1 MSTGK
6 FHWEQWLEVA
16 SLSDIGLRRLNNQ
29 DALAVVPANSLQEW
43 QQRGHLFVVA
53 DGMGAHAAGELAS
66 KLATDL
72 VPLTYR
78 KRVDIPPQEAIA
90 EAVAD
95 ANRQIHTRGQGSE
108 EFRGM
113 GTTICALALFPDH
126 ALVAHVGDSRVYRLR
141 NDRLEQLTFD
151 HSLVWELRAA
161 SQSAG
166 KDLPGFIPRNV
177 ITRSLGPNPQVEV
190 DVEGPFTIL
199 PGDLFLLCTDGLSG
213 LVDDE
218 EIGKVLAAL
227 PEQEAIRVLVD
238 LANLRGGTDNITVIA
253 IRVKRTPE
261 QGSAVPREPR
271 REASDDTSTMWRRI
285 LVLVCVMAAIAFAIM
300 RYTVLAVFAVAV
312 GVVGALAGALRR
324 WTRRGWGSTLS
335 PSGKG
340 PYSRCDCRPDLAFAT
355 TLAQAADQLRQVA
368 LKENW
373 QPEGTPFQNSI
384 LEAEAAVSRRDY
396 RSAIGYYGQAISW
409 LFRQLRARH
418 SRKNGARNSG
428 PPLAD

>member
-213 LVDDE
+213 LVDDD

-253 IRVKRTPE
+253 IRVKKTPE
-261 QGSAVPREPR
+261 KGSPIPREPR
-271 REASDDTSTMWRRI
+271 REASDDTLTMWWVI
-285 LVLVCVMAAIAFAIM
+285 LVLVSLMAAGALAIM
-300 RYTVLAVFAVAV
+300 RYTVLAVLAIAV
-312 GVVGALAGALRR
+312 GMVGALAGALRR
-324 WTRRGWGSTLS
+324 WSRRGWGGSLS
-335 PSGKG
+335 ASGKG

-355 TLAQAADQLRQVA
+355 TLAQAADQLCQVA

-373 QPEGTPFQNSI
+373 QPEGTPFQSSI
-384 LEAEAAVSRRDY
+384 LEAEAAMSRRDY

-409 LFRQLRARH
+409 LFRQLRARR
-418 SRKNGARNSG
+418 SRKTGTRNSG